1 MPSTF
6 PQVVVASRIEAAEL
20 MTSPRTGPEIRH
32 VISIGDPGEPP
43 PAGYA
48 QRASRLRLIFYDV
61 DEDTDFEFGPEQH
74 HVEAIISFARRIVDA
89 EGQLLIQCSAG
100 VSRSP
105 AAALTAYATWL
116 GAGREQEAVDA
127 MFRAA
132 PGAIPNRRLVEHAD
146 ALLDRDGAL
155 LRALE
160 NVEWS

>member
-6 PQVVVASRIEAAEL
+6 PEVIVAPRTEAGEL
-20 MTSPRTGPEIRH
+20 MTSTRTGPAIKH

-48 QRASRLRLIFYDV
+48 QRASRLRLVFYDV
-61 DEDTDFEFGPEQH
+61 DEDTDFEFGPERH
-74 HVEAIISFARRIVDA
+74 HVEALIGFARRLADA

-100 VSRSP
+100 VSHSP
-105 AAALTAYATWL
+105 AAALTVYATWL
-116 GAGREQEAVDA
+116 GLGREQEAVAA

-132 PGAIPNRRLVEHAD
+132 PGALPNLRLVGLAD
-146 ALLDRDGAL
+146 ELLERGGAL

-160 NVEWS
+160 NAGWS